1 MSSRDDRAKEALR
14 WIAPAGRSIDAVN
27 AIVAAP
33 LLERQRWSWRT
44 WWIAF
49 AVSLAL
55 TGAMAISIAWLLIEG
70 IGIFGNN
77 TTVVWGFPIANYVW
91 WIGIGNAGT
100 LISAMLL
107 LLRQHWRA
115 SINRFA
121 EAMTL
126 FAAVIAGIFP
136 ILHLGRPLYFYWLAP
151 YPNTMA
157 LWPQWRSALIW
168 DFWAI
173 SSYIL
178 FSLLFWYIG
187 LVPDLATLRDRAK
200 GTMARTL
207 FGIFALGW
215 RGSARHWHTLHIY
228 HMTMACLGVPL
239 VVSLHSVVGL
249 DFAASLMPGWAE
261 TIFPPYFVVGAM
273 YSGFT
278 MVIVL
283 AAAVRWGLR
292 MQALITIEHF
302 EVMAKMLL
310 AASTIMTLSYCTEW
324 FTAWYGGE
332 GAERRLV
339 VYAFTGDYRVLY
351 WLMLVFNCVIAQAF
365 WLPAARRSIAAV
377 VIIGI
382 LINVGMWL
390 ERMTIVLNTLSHGY
404 AVSMWR
410 TYAPTLWDFL
420 LLFGSLG
427 FFALLFLIFCRALP
441 VVSMHET
448 RRLLSAEAQP

>member
-1 MSSRDDRAKEALR
+1 MNAAAGIPREAER
-14 WIAPAGRSIDAVN
+14 WTEAGARSIDAIN
-27 AIVAAP
+27 DIVSAP
-33 LLERQRWSWRT
+33 LIARGRWTWHA

-49 AVSLAL
+49 AISLAL
-55 TGAMAISIAWLLIEG
+55 TMVMAVTVVWLFATG
-70 IGIFGNN
+70 IGVFGVN

-100 LISAMLL
+100 LISSMLVL
-107 LLRQHWRA
+107 MRQHWRA

-126 FAAVIAGIFP
+126 FAAAIAGLFP
-136 ILHLGRPLYFYWLAP
+136 ILHLGRPLYFYWLVP

-173 SSYIL
+173 SSYLL
-178 FSLLFWYIG
+178 FSILFWYVG
-187 LVPDLATLRDRAK
+187 LIPDLATLRDRAR
-200 GTMARTL
+200 APLVRTL

-215 RGSARHWHTLHIY
+215 RGSARHWHTLHVY
-228 HMTMACLGVPL
+228 HTTMACLGVPL
-239 VVSLHSVVGL
+239 VISLHSVVGL
-249 DFAASLMPGWAE
+249 DFAASLMPGWSE

-292 MQALITIEHF
+292 MQALITVEHF
-302 EVMAKMLL
+302 EVMAKILL
-310 AASTIMTLSYCTEW
+310 AASVVMTLSYAAEW
-324 FTAWYGGE
+324 FSAWYGGE
-332 GAERRLV
+332 VAERRLV
-339 VYAFTGDYRVLY
+339 AFEFTGDYRLLY
-351 WLMLVFNCVIAQAF
+351 WFMLLFNCAIAHAF
-365 WLPAARRSIAAV
+365 WFRAARRSIAAV
-377 VIIGI
+377 VVIAIF
-382 LINVGMWL
+382 INVGMWL
-390 ERMTIVLNTLSHGY
+390 ERLLIVLNTLSHGY
-404 AVSMWR
+404 AVGMWR
-410 TYAPTLWDFL
+410 LFAPTTWDFL

-427 FFALLFLIFCRALP
+427 FFALLYLIFCRVIP

-448 RRLLSAEAQP
+448 RRLLSAEAQQ

>member
-1 MSSRDDRAKEALR
+1 MSTAADITRELER
-14 WIAPAGRSIDAVN
+14 WTQASGRSLEAVN
-27 AIVAAP
+27 DIVSAP
-33 LLERQRWSWRT
+33 LIDRGRWSWRA
-44 WWIAF
+44 WWISI
-49 AVSLAL
+49 VISLAL
-55 TGAMAISIAWLLIEG
+55 TVVMLVTILWLFDKG

-100 LISAMLL
+100 LISSMLL

-115 SINRFA
+115 SINRLA

-126 FAAVIAGIFP
+126 FAAAIAGIFP

-151 YPNTMA
+151 YPNTMSI
-157 LWPQWRSALIW
+157 WPQWRSALIW

-173 SSYIL
+173 SSYLL

-200 GTMARTL
+200 SPVARAL

-215 RGSARHWHTLHIY
+215 RGSARHWHTLHVY
-228 HMTMACLGVPL
+228 HTTMACLGVPL
-239 VVSLHSVVGL
+239 VISLHSVVGL
-249 DFAASLMPGWAE
+249 DFAASLMPGWSE

-278 MVIVL
+278 TVIL
-283 AAAVRWGLR
+283 LSAAVRWGLR
-292 MQALITIEHF
+292 MQALITVEHF
-302 EVMAKMLL
+302 EVMAKILL
-310 AASTIMTLSYCTEW
+310 AASVIMALSYATEW

-332 GAERRLV
+332 AAERRLV
-339 VYAFTGDYRVLY
+339 AFEFTGDYRVLY
-351 WLMLVFNCVIAQAF
+351 WCMLFFNCAIAHLF
-365 WLPAARRSIAAV
+365 WFPSVRRNIAAV

-390 ERMTIVLNTLSHGY
+390 ERLLIVLNTLSHSY
-404 AVSMWR
+404 AVGMWR
-410 TYAPTLWDFL
+410 VFSPTIWDFL

-427 FFALLFLIFCRALP
+427 FFAFLYLVFCRVVP

-448 RRLLSAEAQP
+448 RRLLSTEAKQ

>member
-1 MSSRDDRAKEALR
+1 MSAAADIPREGAR
-14 WIAPAGRSIDAVN
+14 WTLAAGRSIAAVN
-27 AIVAAP
+27 EIVSAP
-33 LLERQRWSWRT
+33 LIEHRRWSWRL

-55 TGAMAISIAWLLIEG
+55 TAVMLVSIVWLFEEG

-107 LLRQHWRA
+107 LLRQRWRA

-126 FAAVIAGIFP
+126 FAAAIAGIFP
-136 ILHLGRPLYFYWLAP
+136 ILHLGRPLYFYWLVP
-151 YPNTMA
+151 YPNTMFV
-157 LWPQWRSALIW
+157 WPQWRSALIW

-178 FSLLFWYIG
+178 FSILFWYVG
-187 LVPDLATLRDRAK
+187 LIPDLATLRDRARS
-200 GTMARTL
+200 TIARTL
-207 FGIFALGW
+207 FGVFALGW
-215 RGSARHWHTLHIY
+215 RGSARHWHTFHVY
-228 HMTMACLGVPL
+228 HTTMACLGVPL

-249 DFAASLMPGWAE
+249 DFAASLMPGWSE

-278 MVIVL
+278 MVILL
-283 AAAVRWGLR
+283 AAVVRWGLR
-292 MQALITIEHF
+292 MQALITVAHF
-302 EVMAKMLL
+302 EVMAKILL
-310 AASTIMTLSYCTEW
+310 AASVIMTLSYASEW

-332 GAERRLV
+332 PAERRLV
-339 VYAFTGDYRVLY
+339 AFAFAGDYRTLY
-351 WLMLVFNCVIAQAF
+351 WLMLIFNCAIAQAF
-365 WLPAARRSIAAV
+365 WFPAVRRSILAV
-377 VIIGI
+377 VVISQ

-390 ERMTIVLNTLSHGY
+390 ERLTIVLNTLSH
-404 AVSMWR
+404 A
-410 TYAPTLWDFL
+410 YAPSAWHLFSPTIWDFL

-427 FFALLFLIFCRALP
+427 FFALLYLIFCRLVP

-448 RRLLSAEAQP
+448 RRLLSAEAEQ